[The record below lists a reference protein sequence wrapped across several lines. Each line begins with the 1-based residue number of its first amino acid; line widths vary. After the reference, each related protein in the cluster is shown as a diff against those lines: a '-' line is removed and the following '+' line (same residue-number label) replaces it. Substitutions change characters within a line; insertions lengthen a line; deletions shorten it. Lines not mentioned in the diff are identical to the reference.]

1 MIESPLPVPRPVNV
15 IVACA
20 ENHVIGRNGQLPW
33 RIPEDWRFFKKQTAG
48 TTVVLGRISFQSWK
62 SILDDD
68 RHAIVLTRDRTL
80 ARDRVQV
87 AHSLPAALALA
98 EQSPRDIYI
107 CGGQRV
113 FEEAI
118 SLPQA
123 ERLYLTLIHANVE
136 GDRMFPEWRH
146 EFPCVLSQRESADE
160 NFRYTFHTLAR

>member
-107 CGGQRV
+107 CGGQRI
-113 FEEAI
+113 FEEAL

-136 GDRMFPEWRH
+136 GDRTFPEWRH
-146 EFPCVLSQRESADE
+146 EFPRVISQRESADE
-160 NFRYTFHTLAR
+160 DFRYTFHTLAR